1 MEEDPRVKHLIL
13 TCVLTENHFHGIRM
27 GRAGEEECD
36 WPPSPGRVFQSLINA
51 AFAGVPAALHGTMHP
66 AERALEWL
74 ERQAPPVV
82 AARDALPEYRRKR
95 LQTALP
101 LNNKKDSDLVK
112 SGLQLAPLRRISGYD
127 LNGRDARVLEI
138 RYLWQLQHDTVPPLD
153 TLDELASR
161 VSYFGRAED
170 RVEMEFRVVESL
182 PDIPV
187 EHSRWLPSVRNSA
200 LRLGVPCPNS
210 LKELRDRHDLL
221 IPARTRKPNALSCL
235 SLQAYQLHD
244 EVGFPQ
250 PVLECIVNLVSYD
263 ADPDGVVQSFDPS
276 GPDYMLWHETGQTLV
291 DSAYLAQAFLRAP
304 ATLWEPLDATAKQ
317 RVIAEFKALRRV
329 VPPNNNWVLF
339 MAMVEVFLHW
349 LDEGADQYRISTALN
364 TIESWYVGDGW
375 YSDGPQLHVD
385 YYNSF
390 VIHPMLVDVLDT
402 QRVVAE
408 RKKQSTKAIQERYD
422 RALKRMRR
430 YAEFLERMIS
440 PEGTYPAFG
449 RSITYRTAIFQALGH
464 CAVLHQLPDEITPG
478 QVRAGLTA
486 VIRRMFAAPGVF
498 DAQGWLT
505 LGFAGHQ
512 PNIADY
518 YSNAGSMYICSLG
531 FNALGLPADDAF
543 WTAPAADWTAKKA
556 WAGQPF
562 KKDYAVD
569 Y

>member
-1 MEEDPRVKHLIL
+1 MKRREFLKTSATIGV
-13 TCVLTENHFHGIRM
+13 TSGM
-27 GRAGEEECD
+27 AAAAG
-36 WPPSPGRVFQSLINA
+36 SASLFA
-51 AFAGVPAALHGTMHP
+51 ADAA
-66 AERALEWL
+66 
-74 ERQAPPVV
+74 APPQTS
-82 AARDALPEYRRKR
+82 AGDRK
-95 LQTALP
+95 LWT
-101 LNNKKDSDLVK
+101 DTLVK
-112 SGLQLAPLRRISGYD
+112 IA
-127 LNGRDARVLEI
+127 
-138 RYLWQLQHDTVPPLD
+138 
-153 TLDELASR
+153 
-161 VSYFGRAED
+161 
-170 RVEMEFRVVESL
+170 
-182 PDIPV
+182 
-187 EHSRWLPSVRNSA
+187 
-200 LRLGVPCPNS
+200 
-210 LKELRDRHDLL
+210 
-221 IPARTRKPNALSCL
+221 
-235 SLQAYQLHD
+235 
-244 EVGFPQ
+244 Q
-250 PVLECIVNLVSYD
+250 PVLSNIAAGTLQKNWPMEYS
-263 ADPDGVVQSFDPS
+263 PTWDGRNKKCAYLEAFGRLSMGLAPWLALKDDGTAEARQRAQLAAMLRAGVAQSVDPS

-291 DSAYLAQAFLRAP
+291 DAAYLAQAFLRAP

-390 VIHPMLVDVLDT
+390 VIHPMLVDFLDT

-486 VIRRMFAAPGVF
+486 VIRRMFGAPGVF

-543 WTAPAADWTAKKA
+543 WTTPAADWTAKKA